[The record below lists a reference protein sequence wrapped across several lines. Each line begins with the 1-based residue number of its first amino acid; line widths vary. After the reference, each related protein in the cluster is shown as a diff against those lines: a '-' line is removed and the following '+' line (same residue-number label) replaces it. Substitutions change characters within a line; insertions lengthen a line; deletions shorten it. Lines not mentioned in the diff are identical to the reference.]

1 MDKILYLQKIKIGSF
16 LSLLA
21 QEVYRRFGFGRTFGI
36 IGSPKLGL

>member
-21 QEVYRRFGFGRTFGI
+21 QEVYRRFGFSRTIKHCCVF
-36 IGSPKLGL
+36 KTRL